1 MHVVTVPETAI
12 YIVHVD
18 QNKEF
23 FTCVFFFFFFQETT
37 ERLLGFS
44 ETTLYSISWYD
55 KSIMLLLYVVLKF
68 LLP

>member
-1 MHVVTVPETAI
+1 MKYIFTTVPQTAT

-18 QNKEF
+18 KNKEF
-23 FTCVFFFFFFQETT
+23 FTCVFFFQETT